1 MKIHTLFFILIAAL
15 AAALQ
20 TADARKIEKDVFSTP
35 SGDLSIYFIGHG
47 SLMFEFSG
55 KTVHVDPW
63 SRLADYGSLPKA
75 DLILITHHHPDHLDS
90 GAVAAVS
97 NDGTRIMLTG
107 AAYEILKKGT
117 VMKNGD
123 TVTVEGIRIQAV
135 PAYNTTAGR
144 DQFHPKGRDNGY
156 IITVAGK
163 RIYIAGDTENIPEM
177 ATFKNIDIAFLPMNQ
192 PYTMLPEQ
200 VADAVKMIHPR
211 ILYPY
216 HYGDTDVS
224 KLEKLLSGIKDV
236 EVRVRQLR

>member
-1 MKIHTLFFILIAAL
+1 MNTITLISLAAL
-15 AAALQ
+15 AAAVQ
-20 TADARKIEKDVFSTP
+20 TADARKIEKDVFKTP
-35 SGDLSIYFIGHG
+35 SGELSIYFVGHG

-90 GAVAAVS
+90 GAIAAVS
-97 NDGTRIMLTG
+97 KDGTHIILTG
-107 AAYEILKKGT
+107 AAYELLKKGT

-123 TVTVEGIRIQAV
+123 TLTVEGIKIEAV

-156 IITVAGK
+156 IITIAGK

-177 ATFKNIDIAFLPMNQ
+177 AEIRNIDIAFLPMNQ

-200 VADAVKMIHPR
+200 VADAAKMIHPR

-216 HYGDTDVS
+216 HYGDTDAA
-224 KLEKLLSGIKDV
+224 KLQKLLSGNKDV
-236 EVRVRQLR
+236 EVRIRQLR